1 MGCVFMTASS
11 VEFLAGVPSILII
24 FNSLQHLEL
33 DKSSCIKCC
42 RQYTV
47 IAYDCMSLKKMK
59 TTALFEIQM
68 ENNFPKELKFTFR
81 LIGY

>member
-1 MGCVFMTASS
+1 MGCVLMTASC
-11 VEFLAGVPSILII
+11 VEFLAGVPSILI
-24 FNSLQHLEL
+24 FSSLQHLEL

-47 IAYDCMSLKKMK
+47 ITYDSMSLKKMK